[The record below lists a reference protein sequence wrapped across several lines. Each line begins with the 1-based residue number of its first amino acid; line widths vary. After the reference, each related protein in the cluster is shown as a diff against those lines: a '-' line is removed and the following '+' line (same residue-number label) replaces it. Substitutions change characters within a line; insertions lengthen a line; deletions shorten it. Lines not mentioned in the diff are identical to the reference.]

1 MYKIL
6 IIEDDSTIANQ
17 IKNYLN
23 SWDYN
28 AYTISDFSRVLEEIK
43 IIDPDLILMDIT
55 LPYKN
60 GFYYTQELRK
70 TSNVPI
76 LFLTSAND
84 DLQMITAINYG
95 ADDYITKPCELT
107 ILATKIQALLRR
119 SYQFNT
125 STDKLSFNG
134 LSLNLENYI
143 LSYQGQ
149 TIELTKNECRILQA
163 LILNKNK
170 IVQRDTLMEA
180 LWQNDSYVDENTLN
194 VNVNRLRK
202 KLERLGIKN
211 WIETKKGSGYILC

>member
-107 ILATKIQALLRR
+107 ILTTKIQALLRR